1 MVKVDYQNHFEYI
14 HYAEQCKY
22 GNVYPLSI
30 AEGYQQGDVFVNSVS
45 NCKTALFWHYSGF
58 ASVSGEYDESF
69 LEAVYDIILDKD
81 KINPR
86 RFILFTDDEQT
97 KSFFS
102 NRESIDVER
111 RCFYE
116 YNKAINEAVDLPQNC
131 ELMPVDAE
139 LLSKIKGRITPY
151 FSWDDADEFLSKGKG
166 YCIVTDGEVAAWAFS
181 AAVSSTEIDIGI
193 ETQEKYQHRGFAAI
207 VSKAMIK
214 YVLEQGK
221 TPVWACHYKNIASAK
236 LADKL
241 GFDKVAECFVIKR
254 KED

>member
-1 MVKVDYQNHFEYI
+1 MLKPYQT
-14 HYAEQCKY
+14 
-22 GNVYPLSI
+22 
-30 AEGYQQGDVFVNSVS
+30 EGVIEAGCDEAGRGCLAGDVY
-45 NCKTALFWHYSGF
+45 A
-58 ASVSGEYDESF
+58 A
-69 LEAVYDIILDKD
+69 AVILDTE
-81 KINPR
+81 N
-86 RFILFTDDEQT
+86 T
-97 KSFFS
+97 
-102 NRESIDVER
+102 
-111 RCFYE
+111 
-116 YNKAINEAVDLPQNC
+116 
-131 ELMPVDAE
+131 DAE

-151 FSWDDADEFLSKGKG
+151 FSWDNADEFLSKGKG

-221 TPVWACHYKNIASAK
+221 IPVWACHYKNIASAK